1 MPYPKRWW
9 LGQAMKQ
16 QLAWLIVSMV
26 ACVVFGALNKQ
37 TYEKNFLFIGLARRS
52 LLSLFGGSGE
62 LVRRP

>member
-1 MPYPKRWW
+1 
-9 LGQAMKQ
+9 MKQ